1 MPETRF
7 VGPRMVPVRQQFDR
21 TRIENVADEVDRQLA
36 RLRLEEK
43 IRPGETVAVTVG
55 SRGIAGIATIT
66 RAIVDHL
73 KAISAAPFLVPAMG
87 SHGGG
92 TVEGQ
97 LGVLREYG
105 ITEET
110 MGVPIRASMETV
122 IVDRTPQG
130 IPVHFD
136 RHAHEADHVLVANRI
151 KPHTGFVGEIES
163 GLHKMM
169 LIGLGKQAGAVT
181 YHRAIKDHTF
191 PEIIS
196 AVADVLLNRCSV
208 VAGLAIVENAYDQT
222 ALIEAVAPAEFLT
235 REKELL
241 LQARR
246 WLPRLPVTRV
256 DLLII
261 DRIGKDISGTGM
273 DTNVVGRKY
282 NDHAATPQDD
292 ISCKRIFVR
301 GLSTGTHGNATG
313 IGLAE
318 FTTRPVVRQ
327 IDEHSTRVNCI
338 TSGHPTAGMIPLVFD
353 SDREVIE
360 AALQTIGLIEPHE
373 ARVIRISDTLHLAEL
388 LISESC
394 VEEAKRSDGLEI
406 LGEAAPLQFDEQ
418 GHLPAVASLFA
429 QQASD

>member
-1 MPETRF
+1 MTDSSF
-7 VGPRMVPVRQQFDR
+7 IGPRMVTVRQQFER
-21 TRIENVADEVDRQLA
+21 TRIEDVAGEVDRQLT
-36 RLRLEEK
+36 RLQLQER
-43 IRPGETVAVTVG
+43 IGPGESVAVTVG

-73 KAISAAPFLVPAMG
+73 KSISAAPFLVPAMG

-97 LGVLREYG
+97 LGVLRGYG

-136 RHAHEADHVLVANRI
+136 RHAYEADHVLVANRI

-196 AVADVLLNRCSV
+196 AVAEVVLKRCKV
-208 VAGLAIVENAYDQT
+208 VGGLAIVENAYDET
-222 ALIEAVAPAEFLT
+222 ALIEAVAPAQF
-235 REKELL
+235 REREEELL
-241 LQARR
+241 RQARR
-246 WLPRLPVTRV
+246 WLPRLPVREV

-261 DRIGKDISGTGM
+261 DRIGKNISGTGM

-282 NDHAATPQDD
+282 NDHAATSQDD
-292 ISCKRIFVR
+292 VSCKRIFVR
-301 GLSTGTHGNATG
+301 GLSAGTHGNATG

-318 FTTRPVVRQ
+318 FTTRNVVAQ
-327 IDEHSTRVNCI
+327 IDEHSTKMNCI
-338 TSGHPTAGMIPLVFD
+338 TSGHPTAGMIPLVYD

-360 AALQTIGLIEPHE
+360 AALQTIGLVEPHQS
-373 ARVIRISDTLHLAEL
+373 RVVQISDTLHLAEL
-388 LISESC
+388 RVSEAC
-394 VEEAKRSDGLEI
+394 LEQGELPVGLEVI
-406 LGEAAPLQFDEQ
+406 GDPVPMTFDER
-418 GHLPAVASLFA
+418 GNLPDVASPA
-429 QQASD
+429 ASD

>member
-1 MPETRF
+1 MTDSSF
-7 VGPRMVPVRQQFDR
+7 IGPRMVTVRQQFER
-21 TRIENVADEVDRQLA
+21 TRIEDVAGEVDRQLT
-36 RLRLEEK
+36 RLQLQER
-43 IRPGETVAVTVG
+43 IGPGESVAVTVG

-73 KAISAAPFLVPAMG
+73 KSISAAPFLVPAMG

-97 LGVLREYG
+97 LGVLRGYG
-105 ITEET
+105 ITEEA

-136 RHAHEADHVLVANRI
+136 RCAYEADHVLVANRI

-196 AVADVLLNRCSV
+196 AVAEVVLKRCKV
-208 VAGLAIVENAYDQT
+208 VGGLAIVENAYDET
-222 ALIEAVAPAEFLT
+222 ALIEAVAPPQF
-235 REKELL
+235 REREEELL

-246 WLPRLPVTRV
+246 WLPRLPVREV

-261 DRIGKDISGTGM
+261 DRIGKNISGTGM

-282 NDHAATPQDD
+282 NDHAATSQDD
-292 ISCKRIFVR
+292 VSCKRIFVR
-301 GLSTGTHGNATG
+301 GLSAGTHGNATG

-318 FTTRPVVRQ
+318 FTTRNVVAQ
-327 IDEHSTRVNCI
+327 IDEHSTKMNCI
-338 TSGHPTAGMIPLVFD
+338 TSGHPTAGMIPLVYD

-360 AALQTIGLIEPHE
+360 SALQTIGLVEPHRS
-373 ARVIRISDTLHLAEL
+373 RVVQISDTLHLAEL
-388 LISESC
+388 HVSEAC
-394 VEEAKRSDGLEI
+394 LEQGELPAGLEVI
-406 LGEAAPLQFDEQ
+406 GDPVPMTFDER
-418 GHLPAVASLFA
+418 GNLPDVASPA
-429 QQASD
+429 ASD